1 MTAETPANAISWSS
15 ILNSAMD
22 GIFVL
27 DLQRRYVSY
36 SAGMERLTG
45 FMAHEMVGNE
55 CPCFEILDCRDQHDR
70 SLSSVLCPSKTL
82 ADSERTHIRQR
93 MLIRRKDGA
102 RTWVETVYVKVPGSL
117 GGNTAILGIMRDI
130 NEVKAREDELIAQI
144 EAMRA
149 QGTGAA
155 STEGNGGAQV
165 EPAVENSYRLDPLLA
180 RHEKDAILK
189 ALDAANSQR
198 NKAAQL
204 MGISRSR
211 LYRRMEALGINPKE
225 HT

>member
-1 MTAETPANAISWSS
+1 MAAEIPTNTISWSS
-15 ILNSAMD
+15 ILDNAMD

-27 DLQRRYVSY
+27 DLDRRYVSY

-45 FMAHEMVGNE
+45 YSAHEMVGNE
-55 CPCFEILDCRDQHDR
+55 GPCFEIMDCRDQHDR
-70 SLSSVLCPSKTL
+70 SLASVLCPSKAL
-82 ADSERTHIRQR
+82 VEGERDHARQR

-102 RTWVETVYVKVPGSL
+102 RTWVETTYVKVPSAL
-117 GGNTAILGIMRDI
+117 GGNPAILGIMRDI
-130 NEVKAREDELIAQI
+130 NETRAREEELIAQI
-144 EAMRA
+144 EALRS
-149 QGTGAA
+149 QGEHSGEGEAA
-155 STEGNGGAQV
+155 ERPAPGDEG
-165 EPAVENSYRLDPLLA
+165 SYRLDPLLA
-180 RHEKDAILK
+180 RHEKEAILR